1 MPDNEEFDFDR
12 LLDEVE
18 AETDAKLA
26 SRISS
31 LTRMK
36 DEEIKQLFPKKA
48 DKKKLIE
55 LISIVKSST
64 SMNEKRNKLIGNIG
78 KFADTV
84 ITVLKKLV

>member
-1 MPDNEEFDFDR
+1 MPNNEEFDFDR

-55 LISIVKSST
+55 LMSIVKNST
-64 SMNEKRNKLIGNIG
+64 SMNEKRNKLIGNIN